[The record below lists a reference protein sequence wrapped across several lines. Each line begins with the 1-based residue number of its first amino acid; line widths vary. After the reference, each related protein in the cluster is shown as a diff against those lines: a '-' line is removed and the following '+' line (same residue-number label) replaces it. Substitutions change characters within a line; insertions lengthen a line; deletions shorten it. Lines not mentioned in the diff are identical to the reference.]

1 MQPSAGCMA
10 PMIRGEAPETFLSR
24 PLFHLMRKAV
34 AAILLAVV
42 LLAGC
47 TSWPFEDT
55 TREGFSDADLASPDS
70 SSYER
75 LQPTP
80 QEQLPHR
87 PGFVTPSLSFTVAP
101 LYARYGGTVR
111 ITVPN
116 GGSNDIFVYNAALDI
131 GDDTWS
137 WTDGSEGLEIPA
149 GGSRDIYV
157 AAGDGL
163 SQPGLYDF
171 SLELSFMVNNRAG
184 TMPYPSYHWYDL
196 GTRTYSSFS
205 NLSSLQVRPYN
216 SSSNPKVSYNYYRDF
231 DRVNDLVDPDR
242 FVIYQKARDIAG
254 PYGSPAA
261 GEYNAAMVCAV
272 FDYLQENHSYVDD
285 PDNVW
290 QAPAT
295 TLQQGGDCEDYAM
308 LFSALV
314 SSLGGTARVYITD
327 THAFPG
333 VYIGGTAMEA
343 RQVVQG
349 IHAYYGTDF
358 YVAVLEDT
366 KDTLVGGE
374 AGYWLVADCLTSGF
388 YLGNLPVGGAPV
400 GPPSNDA
407 FYTWGFG
414 GTNTLKVI
422 DVMPD

>member
-1 MQPSAGCMA
+1 
-10 PMIRGEAPETFLSR
+10 
-24 PLFHLMRKAV
+24 MRKAV
-34 AAILLAVV
+34 PAVLLAVV

-55 TREGFSDADLASPDS
+55 TREGFRPGDLVTPDV

-75 LQPTP
+75 LQSTP

-87 PGFVTPSLSFTVAP
+87 PDFVTPSLSITVAP
-101 LYARYGGTVR
+101 LYARYGGTVKV
-111 ITVPN
+111 TVPN
-116 GGSNDIFVYNAALDI
+116 GGSNDLFVYNAALDI
-131 GDDTWS
+131 GDDTWR
-137 WTDGSEGLEIPA
+137 WTDGSEGIEIPA

-205 NLSSLQVRPYN
+205 NLSGLQIRPYN

-231 DRVNDLVDPDR
+231 DRVNDLVDPSQ
-242 FVIYQKARDIAG
+242 FQILTKAREVAG
-254 PYGSPAA
+254 PYGSP
-261 GEYNAAMVCAV
+261 GEYNIAMVCAV
-272 FDYLQENHSYVDD
+272 FDFLQNNHSYVDD

-290 QAPAT
+290 QRPAT
-295 TLQQGGDCEDYAM
+295 TLQRGGDCEDYAM

-314 SSLGGTARVYITD
+314 SSLGGTTRVYVTD

-343 RQVVQG
+343 RHVVEG

-358 YVAVLEDT
+358 YVATLED
-366 KDTLVGGE
+366 DL
-374 AGYWLVADCLTSGF
+374 GYWLVADCLTSGF

-400 GPPSNDA
+400 GQPLQDP
-407 FYTWGFG
+407 FYNWDFG
-414 GTNTLKVI
+414 GTNALKAI